1 MLGRGLF
8 LRKIYTTL
16 YGWSGICIFHKMKRK
31 RKKKRSRTR
40 WRLCSKREMSVIWF
54 FFSMKRDSFY
64 VFVWEKW
71 FLVIVIRVV
80 VFFFI
85 HILLRDSEWWIQI
98 SHSVKLWWEMRQ
110 YTILWSIRISYRIQD
125 FRFFLESGTSYD
137 SILVGL
143 FSSMWS
149 WMSGWDP
156 TTWKCVPAHPSNHMK

>member
-1 MLGRGLF
+1 M
-8 LRKIYTTL
+8 TV

-31 RKKKRSRTR
+31 RKKKRPRTR
-40 WRLCSKREMSVIWF
+40 WRLCSKREMSVIWL

-98 SHSVKLWWEMRQ
+98 SHSVKLWWEMRP
-110 YTILWSIRISYRIQD
+110 YTILLSIRISYRIHD
-125 FRFFLESGTSYD
+125 FRFFFGIGDIIWFL
-137 SILVGL
+137 
-143 FSSMWS
+143 
-149 WMSGWDP
+149 SGWIIFEYVIMDVRMRSNDMEICTHSSFKP
-156 TTWKCVPAHPSNHMK
+156 YELAHRTHRHVW

>member
-1 MLGRGLF
+1 M
-8 LRKIYTTL
+8 

-40 WRLCSKREMSVIWF
+40 WRLSTKREMSVIWL

-64 VFVWEKW
+64 VFIWEKW

-85 HILLRDSEWWIQI
+85 HILLRDSEWWIQNL
-98 SHSVKLWWEMRQ
+98 SLGETVMRNATVYDPLIDQ
-110 YTILWSIRISYRIQD
+110 DIISYP
-125 FRFFLESGTSYD
+125 RFSIFLESGTSYD
-137 SILVGL
+137 SILVDL

-156 TTWKCVPAHPSNHMK
+156 TTWKFVPTHPSNHMK